1 MKVIAAVE
9 ALSELLLNLKVTLNS
24 GLLILCIFIFKHI
37 IKWENC
43 KKNNNKQQQ
52 QEQQQLKTKK
62 RLTHHT
68 SATKTMFLK
77 FCYTLI
83 FLKFCSYTYARHMSY
98 PLPDLFR

>member
-1 MKVIAAVE
+1 MHFYIQAHNKVRK
-9 ALSELLLNLKVTLNS
+9 LQK
-24 GLLILCIFIFKHI
+24 
-37 IKWENC
+37 

-52 QEQQQLKTKK
+52 QEQQEQQQKKTKK

-68 SATKTMFLK
+68 SATKAMFLK

-83 FLKFCSYTYARHMSY
+83 FLKFCSYTYARHMSC